1 MAEISLQSI
10 WEAIHQIK
18 GQVSAEVNAHL
29 DLKIG
34 GVQAGLM
41 DIQTTLNSVTGQIT
55 ELQQR
60 VSNNEDE
67 VSKLDRLC
75 TLEKDNSYLKE
86 KVEDLENQSR
96 RCNLRFIGVPEKA
109 EGKDTVAFVGQQL
122 IPTLLG
128 GENFPTVPVV
138 ERAHRSP
145 TYSSS
150 SKAGQPRPI
159 LVKFL
164 NFQDKMKIMRLARE
178 KGKLSWGGV
187 TISIYPDFSPGIVKK
202 RREFDTVK
210 KKLRAA
216 NIEYSLQYPST
227 LRVTRDGKQKLFRC
241 PKEAEAFVADIPTP
255 PDKGLK

>member
-1 MAEISLQSI
+1 MAEVSLQSI

-18 GQVSAEVNAHL
+18 DQVSTEINAHL

-34 GVQAGLM
+34 AVQAGLM

-60 VSNNEDE
+60 VSNNEDDLF
-67 VSKLDRLC
+67 KLSGKVNA
-75 TLEKDNSYLKE
+75 LEKDNAYLKE
-86 KVEDLENQSR
+86 KVEDLENWSR
-96 RCNLRFIGVPEKA
+96 RCNLRFINVPEKS
-109 EGKDTVAFVGQQL
+109 ERGDMVAFVSQQL

-128 GENFPTVPVV
+128 RENFPTAPVV

-150 SKAGQPRPI
+150 PRPGQPRPI

-164 NFQDKMKIMRLARE
+164 NFQDKLKIMRLARE
-178 KGKLSWGGV
+178 KEELSWEGAM
-187 TISIYPDFSPGIVKK
+187 ISIYPDFSPGLVKK

-216 NIEYSLQYPST
+216 KIKYSLQYPST
-227 LRVTRDGKQKLFRC
+227 LRVTVEGKSKLFQC
-241 PKEAEAFVADIPTP
+241 PKEAEVFFRDTSTLP
-255 PDKGLK
+255 GQGS